1 VVTGAAGFV
10 GGAVA
15 RALRERGDEVIALDV
30 RAGAGV
36 RAADVSRPGDW
47 EKTFDGADL
56 VVHAAVVGAGGVG
69 ELAPVR
75 AGRPTPSVG
84 PRRAELR
91 RAVLGGAVAVA
102 DACERAGVGRLVH
115 VSCVSVL
122 GDGAA
127 AGAAAA
133 GAAGAGAEALDE
145 TAPAG
150 LTGDA
155 RADALAAAEQAV
167 LSAAAHGLP
176 ATVVR
181 LADAYGPR
189 AGRWTL
195 WPVLLLRAGRFAL
208 LDGGRGL
215 VSPVYVDDVA
225 SAVLAVADARRAP
238 RGQAGSLAGE
248 VVHVTGGHAVSAAD
262 FFACYARMLRVDPP
276 RSVPSRLYE
285 ATGGIRRRRAAPAGA
300 AAAPGGR
307 APGARAGL
315 VRGLGARL
323 AAGAHPRA
331 HIDVGPLSV
340 AELTRS
346 ATYSI
351 EKIRAL
357 TGWRPAVSLDE
368 GMARTESWLR
378 ERGLLGVREPA
389 RRG

>member
-10 GGAVA
+10 GGVVA

-47 EKTFDGADL
+47 EKAFDGADL

-75 AGRPTPSVG
+75 AGRRSPPIG
-84 PRRAELR
+84 PRGSELR
-91 RAVLGGAVAVA
+91 RVVLGGAVAVA
-102 DACERAGVGRLVH
+102 DACERAGVKRLVH
-115 VSCVSVL
+115 VSCASVL
-122 GDGAA
+122 A
-127 AGAAAA
+127 AG
-133 GAAGAGAEALDE
+133 GHGVLDE

-181 LADAYGPR
+181 LTDAYGPR

-195 WPVLLLRAGRFAL
+195 WPVLLLRAGRFAF

-215 VSPVYVDDVA
+215 VSPIYADDVA

-238 RGQAGSLAGE
+238 RGQAGSVAGE
-248 VVHVTGGHAVSAAD
+248 ILHAAGGYAVTAAD
-262 FFACYARMLRVDPP
+262 FFTHYARMLRIDPP

-285 ATGGIRRRRAAPAGA
+285 ATGGIRRRHPPAGA
-300 AAAPGGR
+300 PGG
-307 APGARAGL
+307 GARAGRGQAGL

-340 AELTRS
+340 PELTRNT
-346 ATYSI
+346 TYSI
-351 EKIRAL
+351 DKIRRL
-357 TGWRPAVSLDE
+357 TGWRPEVSLDE